1 MKIFRLYSPNRDF
14 RTIAYGE
21 TPLMSLLEDVNGCDY
36 DYIQRFDYHWDCND
50 KPICDCPFLMGCIPV
65 IRKAAIT
72 KIHTVFPENL
82 VQSIDINVE
91 GELFEIILAKE
102 ILTDALNES
111 KSLINRFSD
120 GRIMSIDKYVF
131 KKRKTYPSIFKIGQL
146 QTFTFITNQFYEVFS
161 DANLTGIAMEEC
173 DIKSI
178 WSF

>member
-1 MKIFRLYSPNRDF
+1 MRIFRLYSPNRDF

-36 DYIQRFDYHWDCND
+36 DSIQRFDYHWDCND

-82 VQSIDINVE
+82 IQPIDIKVE
-91 GELFEIILAKE
+91 GELFEIILAKK
-102 ILTDALNES
+102 ILADALNES
-111 KSLINRFSD
+111 KSSTNRFSD

-131 KKRKTYPSIFKIGQL
+131 KKKKIYPSIFRIDQL
-146 QTFTFITNQFYEVFS
+146 KTFTFITDQLYGAFLNAE
-161 DANLTGIAMEEC
+161 LTGLAMEEC
-173 DIKSI
+173 DVKSF
-178 WSF
+178 WPF